1 MTAALPNWA
10 GIGPGSSDAELVLA
24 SASGDRGAFAEIYD
38 RYADRLHDFCI
49 GMLRDRDSAADC
61 VQDAFCI
68 VATSLSGLREPD
80 KLRPWLY
87 SICRNEALKRLRE
100 LRRER
105 PSDEMPDIASH
116 DASPD
121 TMAHRMEL
129 ANLISEAAGG
139 LSDRDQAVLELAY
152 RQGLDGPEL
161 AMALGVTQTNANTMV
176 GRLRETIERS
186 LGALL
191 VARRIQ
197 DDPARCPELA
207 AVLHGWDGKF
217 NILMRKRIARH
228 IESCDACED
237 ERRRSVN
244 PAALLGAPLFI
255 PAPAWLKN
263 SVTRDFELT
272 SASHGMG
279 NNGAATKLG
288 PRVDNSHF
296 PPTLARPAIQPSPP
310 PPPPPPPYA
319 PHDGP
324 ALLVGNPAV
333 GESKHRV
340 VPLMALLIFI
350 PLLALGATLAWLYYP
365 APHSRRAAS
374 CNRRRYRHRPRR
386 FRCRPPPQSCRHRS
400 HPMRSRHRVR
410 LPHCRRRKPS
420 PFRRRRRS
428 PSRPRRRRSPR
439 LRHRYRRLRRL
450 LLSRRRRHCLNRSP
464 SLRSDR
470 FRCRRYLSPRTPP
483 GFRRYSLP
491 CRHPLKPRHRHPPKR
506 PNRTRPPRCPSRIPR
521 PRHLHRNRSRSP
533 SVPRPR
539 RSIRRRPRRRATRQ
553 RPYACTKPRS
563 YSFALTSCSLRPNSS
578 SCPLNVPW
586 HETTTW

>member
-68 VATSLSGLREPD
+68 VATSLGGLREPD

-87 SICRNEALKRLRE
+87 SIVRNEAHKRLRE
-100 LRRER
+100 LKRER
-105 PSDEMPDIASH
+105 PSDEMPDVVSH
-116 DASPD
+116 DAGPN
-121 TMAHRMEL
+121 TMAHRLEL

-197 DDPARCPELA
+197 DEPARCPELA

-228 IESCDACED
+228 IESCAACED
-237 ERRRSVN
+237 LRSRSVN

-279 NNGAATKLG
+279 NNGAATQMS
-288 PRVDNSHF
+288 PRVDQSGFH
-296 PPTLARPAIQPSPP
+296 TASTAARPAIQPPPPSAP

-319 PHDGP
+319 PHAP
-324 ALLVGNPAV
+324 AALVGDPGD
-333 GESKHRV
+333 GESKRRV
-340 VPLMALLIFI
+340 VPLMALMIFI
-350 PLLALGATLAWLYYP
+350 PLLALGAALAWVYLPSTALSPSGIVQP
-365 APHSRRAAS
+365 AP
-374 CNRRRYRHRPRR
+374 
-386 FRCRPPPQSCRHRS
+386 
-400 HPMRSRHRVR
+400 
-410 LPHCRRRKPS
+410 LPTPS
-420 PFRRRRRS
+420 PSVPLPTPAAVVPS
-428 PSRPRRRRSPR
+428 PQPPRATPAPVPVQTPRQAAPLPTPQAKLPTPRRRRCRPLRRPSRLRLPLVRPR
-439 LRHRYRRLRRL
+439 LRP
-450 LLSRRRRHCLNRSP
+450 SRCRQSARFPCRSRP
-464 SLRSDR
+464 RC
-470 FRCRRYLSPRTPP
+470 RCRR
-483 GFRRYSLP
+483 
-491 CRHPLKPRHRHPPKR
+491 HPPTFR
-506 PNRTRPPRCPSRIPR
+506 LNFPRSYP
-521 PRHLHRNRSRSP
+521 RSRQP
-533 SVPRPR
+533 PTGTGPCQAGARPR
-539 RSIRRRPRRRATRQ
+539 RPGAQTG
-553 RPYACTKPRS
+553 A
-563 YSFALTSCSLRPNSS
+563 
-578 SCPLNVPW
+578 
-586 HETTTW
+586 